1 MIFNF
6 FKHTFFSESKFKV
19 FLINFVKLIGRHFY
33 QSLFLTMLLVTSLQF
48 HWNESSHWKLF
59 CEKCLLSCVF
69 SWEWGALDSTSS
81 PENKSCSAESKK
93 TLAKLGV
100 LLKICLFAWYIE
112 VFWILSERENSEHPC
127 KFKYPGK
134 GIPTFLRHWGIPL
147 WYLLAS

>member
-1 MIFNF
+1 MISNF

-33 QSLFLTMLLVTSLQF
+33 QSLFLTMLQVTSLQF

-81 PENKSCSAESKK
+81 AENKSCSAESKK
-93 TLAKLGV
+93 NTGTVRCSVKNLSLCLVYWGV
-100 LLKICLFAWYIE
+100 LD
-112 VFWILSERENSEHPC
+112 
-127 KFKYPGK
+127 FKGEGK
-134 GIPTFLRHWGIPL
+134 LRAPL
-147 WYLLAS
+147 QI